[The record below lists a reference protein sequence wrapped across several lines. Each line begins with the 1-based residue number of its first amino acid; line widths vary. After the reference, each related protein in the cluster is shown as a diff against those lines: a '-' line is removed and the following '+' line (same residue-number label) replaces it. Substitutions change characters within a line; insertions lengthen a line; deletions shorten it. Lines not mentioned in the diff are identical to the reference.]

1 MSNLFKRIFTSIILL
16 SILLT
21 TLFLNKES
29 WLLLLIFT
37 SIVSYFEFN
46 NLIKTIWMNK
56 KTKILSLKIYS
67 IIFLILIVYA
77 GYNLYSEPPVDLVF
91 ILLICMFSDVGGYVI
106 GNLIGGKK
114 LTKISPNKTISG
126 SVGSFTFSMLPILIY
141 EAIYKFTNDISY
153 RLEDIYLYLIP
164 LCFFLSLV
172 CQCGDLFISYFKRR
186 AKVNDTGTILP
197 GHGGIL
203 DRIDGVIFVLPA
215 AFIIKKL
222 FLL

>member
-141 EAIYKFTNDISY
+141 EAIYKLTNDISY

>member
-1 MSNLFKRIFTSIILL
+1 
-16 SILLT
+16 
-21 TLFLNKES
+21 
-29 WLLLLIFT
+29 
-37 SIVSYFEFN
+37 
-46 NLIKTIWMNK
+46 
-56 KTKILSLKIYS
+56 
-67 IIFLILIVYA
+67 
-77 GYNLYSEPPVDLVF
+77 
-91 ILLICMFSDVGGYVI
+91 MFSDVGGYVI

-222 FLL
+222 FLLWLKKKIAILGSTGSIGKTLLNIISKDRKTAWFDELLKNDAYGEFRGTGVLIFEENEWKISQYNLLLPIPNDYLQKYADEIKKYYAKD

>member
-164 LCFFLSLV
+164 LCLFLSLV